1 MDLTNTQKPE
11 IDLTDAQKTVVMYLL
26 TMGFKRQVGREI
38 CRQLKIENL
47 DEFSQLSD
55 EQINGLTPP
64 INFIHKRELIEARNN
79 YCERYSCGLRLNM
92 NVNPYYVCFS

>member
-11 IDLTDAQKTVVMYLL
+11 IDLTDAQKPVAMYLL
-26 TMGFKRQVGREI
+26 IEGFMQRIIVEI
-38 CRQLKIENL
+38 FRQLKIENS

-55 EQINGLTPP
+55 EQINRLTDP
-64 INFIHKRELIEARNN
+64 IKPVHKRSLIEARNDYN
-79 YCERYSCGLRLNM
+79 NDNTGRRLNM